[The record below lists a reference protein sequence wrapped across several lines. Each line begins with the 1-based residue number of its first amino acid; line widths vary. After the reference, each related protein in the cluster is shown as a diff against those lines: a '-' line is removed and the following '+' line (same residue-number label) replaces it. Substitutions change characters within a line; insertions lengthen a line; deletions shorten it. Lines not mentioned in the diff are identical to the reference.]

1 MKKMLAT
8 IMGVAFATSAM
19 AQYLIYDYKVN
30 FKRVDAQYT
39 KVSYTLD
46 EYDGKFVKGQDPTLY
61 MDSFKTASDKL
72 AGYVLVPVCKE
83 CNPAG
88 WEDFGTHAFTPA
100 DAPIV
105 TGTDAASGEPTTV
118 DTDSFIL
125 DMNLAYKDV
134 EWPAVAYITRNGDK
148 IGSNPFLKEA
158 GAPELAGKKLVW
170 ELNVNVDAAA
180 FSKGVGAR
188 IPYNDKC
195 FLFNDALASKP
206 TSLKA
211 LKEAWLVMSYDV
223 VDSWNQIE
231 KNAEIYF
238 YPPVK
243 GMAITDKLPCPTEKT
258 TYGFVGYQSRGG
270 SVSHA
275 GFGKL
280 SSYYKPGTTDIGF
293 CGSVSTDA
301 EKCRSVSSISGSIVG
316 LFDYKGFCTNP
327 PMFDICSL
335 AIVEVAPI
343 SGTFTLKLN
352 NSASK
357 KYGASLNAAKAYV
370 LEDKY
375 GFDANNESK
384 KYSLVKG
391 N

>member
-46 EYDGKFVKGQDPTLY
+46 EYDGKVIKGEDPTLY

-72 AGYVLVPVCKE
+72 AGYVLVPVCKD
-83 CNPAG
+83 CNEAG
-88 WEDFGTHAFTPA
+88 WEDFGTHAFAPA
-100 DAPIV
+100 GDN
-105 TGTDAASGEPTTV
+105 S
-118 DTDSFIL
+118 DSFAL
-125 DMNLAYKDV
+125 TANPDYVDA
-134 EWPAVAYITRNGDK
+134 AVAYITRNGDK
-148 IGSNPFLKEA
+148 IGSNPFLSEA
-158 GAPELAGKKLVW
+158 GATELAGKKLVW

-188 IPYNDKC
+188 LKYNADC
-195 FLFNDALASKP
+195 FPFEDEFTFKP

-223 VDSWNQIE
+223 DDSWNKIVKGE
-231 KNAEIYF
+231 DLYF

-243 GMAITDKLPCPTEKT
+243 GLKVTAEQPCPTEKAS
-258 TYGFVGYQSRGG
+258 YGFVGYQSMGG
-270 SVSHA
+270 SISHA

-280 SSYYKPGTTDIGF
+280 SSYYKPGSSSTDIGF
-293 CGSVSTDA
+293 CGSVTETIAA
-301 EKCRSVSSISGSIVG
+301 ERCRSVSSISGSIVG
-316 LFDYKGFCTNP
+316 LFNYHGFCAQP
-327 PMFDICSL
+327 PMFDICALDTVS
-335 AIVEVAPI
+335 VAPI

-357 KYGASLNAAKAYV
+357 KYGASLDAAKAYV
-370 LEDKY
+370 LEGKY
-375 GFDANNESK
+375 GFDANNASK

>member
-46 EYDGKFVKGQDPTLY
+46 EYDGKFDKHVDPTLY

-72 AGYVLVPVCKE
+72 AGYVLVPICKE

-88 WEDFGTHAFTPA
+88 WEDFGTHSFDPA
-100 DAPIV
+100 IPVYDENP
-105 TGTDAASGEPTTV
+105 DNDQSS
-118 DTDSFIL
+118 DSFSL
-125 DMNLAYKDV
+125 TLNPAYKDQDV
-134 EWPAVAYITRNGDK
+134 VYPAVAYITRNGDK
-148 IGSNPFLKEA
+148 IGSNPFLSEA

-180 FSKGVGAR
+180 FNKGVGAR
-188 IPYNDKC
+188 PLYDAVCFPFVDAIPAY
-195 FLFNDALASKP
+195 KP

-231 KNAEIYF
+231 KNVDKYF

-243 GMAITDKLPCPTEKT
+243 GLTVTATGDCPTEKAS
-258 TYGFVGYQSRGG
+258 YGFVGYQSMGG
-270 SVSHA
+270 SISHA

-280 SSYYKPGTTDIGF
+280 SSYYKAGTTDIGF

-316 LFDYKGFCTNP
+316 LFKYHGFCSEP
-327 PMFDICSL
+327 PIFDICSL
-335 AIVEVAPI
+335 NNVGLAPI

-357 KYGASLNAAKAYV
+357 KYGASLAAAKAYI

-375 GFDANNESK
+375 GFDANNVSK